1 MLQASLSFESGT
13 SLVYTISKNQNKIM
27 IQIKCSD
34 FEKEVI
40 EAEKMVVVLFTNEWN
55 GSAIIVEGALDEL
68 QKKWSNKFH
77 FVQLSKDQCQKI
89 GDDYKVHFTPTILI
103 FKKGKVIE
111 EITGVKSKN
120 TIENILQETQ

>member
-1 MLQASLSFESGT
+1 MKQ
-13 SLVYTISKNQNKIM
+13 
-27 IQIKCSD
+27 IQCND

-40 EAEKMVVVLFTNEWN
+40 ETEKIVVVLFTNEWN

-68 QKKWSNKFH
+68 QKTWGEKFH
-77 FVQLSKDQCQKI
+77 FIQLSNDQCEKI
-89 GDDYKVHFTPTILI
+89 GNQYKVRFTPTILI
-103 FKKGKVIE
+103 FKNGEVIE